1 MSRKKRKEPKRDRT
15 RTQQTVSS
23 GPVRVAIVSTPSAT
37 GDASGALR
45 HELDLAKSALLYA
58 DEVEMVSLSISMIDG
73 IRMASTGDD
82 GFIDLLG
89 SLGPELLAHLGGAN
103 LPKDWTKTLRQA
115 MSFDPNV
122 VALLDQ
128 DSADELRAIQEE
140 MKRLTA
146 DAQSD
151 VDAVLESTG
160 ASELAP
166 AVKSGVLKVANLA
179 GVTPASTLRP
189 AELGGMEEAD
199 VQMWTWLGQVIQR
212 LNDPRIRVLL
222 DEQVGDLVQSMID
235 EGIIEAKSSNL
246 RLAAQ
251 ASAGSGFV
259 SRLPAFPQA
268 RMDELLDLRE
278 DLAPHLI
285 RYRSA
290 ITRLSND
297 MPSKLGRDLEFDV
310 QQVWDADIQPELLN
324 IEEQLAS
331 HGLVKEL
338 AKAVQAT
345 DIRSFGTWTA
355 GTWVALDRGTDLSN
369 IGTGLAAAAAT
380 AAPRIGQAL
389 LDSARAKAAAKGDA
403 KKSEFY
409 LLYEANRR
417 LDDLRQ

>member
-1 MSRKKRKEPKRDRT
+1 MIRKERKEPKRSRKRT
-15 RTQQTVSS
+15 RQTVSS
-23 GPVRVAIVSTPSAT
+23 GPVRVAVVSTPRAT
-37 GDASGALR
+37 GDAEGALR

-73 IRMASTGDD
+73 IRTAGEGDA
-82 GFIDLLG
+82 GFIDLLD
-89 SLGPELLAHLGGAN
+89 SHDPELLARLGGGN
-103 LPKDWTKTLRQA
+103 LPKDWLKTVKQG
-115 MSFDPNV
+115 MSLDPDV
-122 VALLDQ
+122 VAQLDQ
-128 DSADELRAIQEE
+128 DSAERLRAIQQE
-140 MKRLTA
+140 MKGLTA
-146 DAQSD
+146 NAQKD
-151 VDAVLESTG
+151 VAAVLKSTG

-166 AVKSGVLKVANLA
+166 AVKSGLLKVANLT

-189 AELGGMEEAD
+189 AELGGMEELD
-199 VQMWTWLGQVIQR
+199 VQFYSWLDQVFQR

-222 DEQVGDLVQSMID
+222 DDQVGDLVQAMLN
-235 EGIIEAKSSNL
+235 EGVIEAKASNL

-268 RMDELLDLRE
+268 RMDELLDLRS

-290 ITRLSND
+290 ITRLSAD
-297 MPSKLGRDLEFDV
+297 MPSKVGRDLEFDV
-310 QQVWDADIQPELLN
+310 QQVWDADVLPELLN
-324 IEEQLAS
+324 IEEQLVS

-355 GTWVALDRGTDLSN
+355 GTWIALDKGADLST
-369 IGTGLAAAAAT
+369 IGTGIAAAAAT

-389 LDSARAKAAAKGDA
+389 LDSARAKAEAKGDA

-417 LDDLRQ
+417 LDDMRQ